1 MTNVKTSTIVG
12 TQLPD
17 FVRNDYPIFVTF
29 LEKYYEWLEVQGN
42 VSSGIKELQL
52 SKDIDEADEYYLDKL
67 KNDLLP
73 YFPQE
78 VVSDKR
84 LFLKLVTQ
92 FYKSSGTQ
100 DSIKFLFRA
109 LFNENIDIYYP
120 KDDILIAS
128 DGKWVLPLALR
139 VDTDDLNIFNIEN
152 TLIVGQTSKATAV
165 VEKVIQSVD
174 RQLGISYIELYVS
187 NVKRLFDTGETLVA
201 NYIDPI
207 TNLNV
212 TVNSRLIGSLSEI
225 KIDPRFRGAFYN
237 GGTFTSSG
245 YVEGDPVTIVGGLN
259 PLANNPIGAIAY
271 VGQTTSGGVESIFV
285 TSGGFGFR
293 NPSEDLYADTPTS
306 IVDFKGGFVDASALG
321 QEAKATVSLVDTA
334 NSRNVNVSTLS
345 VSLLDSST
353 INIAEIETETVRNV
367 STYSEFA
374 VHPISFILLDTGGG
388 GYRQKPSI
396 RTYSLYN
403 EDFSDSLIVPA
414 AIALKGSSTI
424 VDNTPGQDF
433 MADLERGD
441 YVRLFVQNRYEEVRE
456 LAGVTANTLFF
467 NETFP
472 VDIGFGGAQG
482 ILEIYKINRN
492 DLYKIGSLGRVNVI
506 NGGTGYQDGDSIIFT
521 GGSGYGANG
530 YVNVTGGIITSATIN
545 AHSDGAYV
553 IGGEGYTNE
562 SLPTLSVQ
570 STSGQGAVLVVSE
583 VTGSGDSY
591 QLSTSRIGA
600 ITTLKINSFG
610 YDYVSAPIISLRN
623 ADLLLSN
630 VTEGQLFIS
639 NTIIYQGTSNTNF
652 TFRAFVD
659 RYDSDAE
666 SLRIFNYIGTL
677 NRDLIIKYDSETT
690 VAAVTANVVTSVFY
704 GDGNARATAKFE
716 NGLIRYPGIYLN
728 TDGQPS
734 ADKRL
739 QDGYK
744 YHNFSYVVKS
754 STDYAKFKKPLND
767 IVHPLGTK
775 TFTYRI
781 DDNSEN
787 IAIANTLSYVTIDDL
802 PNTYNVVF
810 NTSKIIS
817 TNVSANLLSTVNVG
831 DVIILDSVRR
841 GIPNTVNVVSGS
853 NIMFGDANS
862 VNFINDLQDGDT
874 ILLSTGNTVIVQEV
888 VNVSHAILSTT
899 INVTST
905 TATINVIYP
914 EIVKVNTVNA
924 NTIFTT
930 TQIRGNGNNLLARI
944 EKVR

>member
-17 FVRNDYPIFVTF
+17 FVRNDYPVFVTF
-29 LEKYYEWLEVQGN
+29 LEKYYEWLETQQN

-67 KNDLLP
+67 KDDLLP

-78 VVSDKR
+78 IVSDKR

-139 VDTDDLNIFNIEN
+139 VDTDDLNIFNVEN
-152 TLIVGQTSKATAV
+152 TLIVGETSKATAI
-165 VEKVIQSVD
+165 VEKVLQSVD
-174 RQLGISYIELYVS
+174 RQLGITYIELYVS

-225 KIDPRFRGAFYN
+225 RINPRFRGAFYN
-237 GGTFTSSG
+237 
-245 YVEGDPVTIVGGLN
+245 VNDPVTIVGGLN
-259 PLANNPIGAIAY
+259 PLTIDPIGAIAD
-271 VGQTTSGGVESIFV
+271 VGQITSGGVENLFI
-285 TSGGFGFR
+285 TDGGFGFR
-293 NPSEDLYADTPTS
+293 NPVDDLYADNPTS
-306 IVDFKGGFVDASALG
+306 IVDFRGGFINAPSLG

-334 NSRNVNVSTLS
+334 NTRNVNVSTMT
-345 VSLLDSST
+345 VSLLSGST
-353 INIAEIETETVRNV
+353 INIAAIESSTVRNV
-367 STYSEFA
+367 STYSDFA
-374 VHPISFILLDTGGG
+374 VHPISFVLLDTGGG
-388 GYRQKPSI
+388 GYRQRPTIK
-396 RTYSLYN
+396 TYSLYN
-403 EDFSDSLIVPA
+403 EDFPDSLIISS
-414 AIALKGSSTI
+414 AIALKDARTI

-433 MADLERGD
+433 TVDVERGD
-441 YVRLFVQNRYEEVRE
+441 YVRLFVKDKFEEVLE
-456 LAGVTANTLFF
+456 LSDVTANTLFF

-472 VDIGFGGAQG
+472 VDIGFGGQQG
-482 ILEIYKINRN
+482 ILEVYKINRN
-492 DLYKIGSLGRVNVI
+492 DLYKIGSLGRIQVVD
-506 NGGTGYQDGDSIIFT
+506 GGTGYQDGDSIIFT

-530 YVNVTGGIITSATIN
+530 YVNVSGGIITSATIN

-562 SLPTLSVQ
+562 TLPTLSVQ

-583 VTGSGDSY
+583 VTGSGDKY

-600 ITTLKINSFG
+600 ITSLKISSFG

-630 VTEGQLFIS
+630 VTEGQLFVS
-639 NTIIYQGTSNTNF
+639 NTVVYQGTSNTNF

-659 RYDSDAE
+659 KYDDTTLT
-666 SLRIFNYIGTL
+666 LRVFNYIGTL
-677 NRDLIIKYDSETT
+677 NRDLIIKYDSES
-690 VAAVTANVVTSVFY
+690 VIEAVTANVVTSVFY

-728 TDGQPS
+728 TDGQAS

-739 QDGYK
+739 QDGIK
-744 YHNFSYVVKS
+744 YHNFSYVIKS
-754 STDYAKFKKPLND
+754 STDYVKFKKPLND

-775 TFTYRI
+775 TFTFRM
-781 DDNSEN
+781 DDNDEN
-787 IAIANTLSYVTIDDL
+787 IAIANTVIYTIIDDL
-802 PNTYNVVF
+802 PNTYNVIF
-810 NTSKIIS
+810 NTTEIVS
-817 TNVSANLLSTVNVG
+817 TSDTANLVSIVNVG
-831 DVIILDSVRR
+831 DVIIIDSVRR

-853 NIMFGDANS
+853 NVIFGDANS

-874 ILLSTGNTVIVQEV
+874 ILLSTGNTATVREI
-888 VNVSHAILSTT
+888 VNVSHVILSTT

-914 EIVKVNTVNA
+914 EVVRVNTVNA

>member
-1 MTNVKTSTIVG
+1 
-12 TQLPD
+12 
-17 FVRNDYPIFVTF
+17 
-29 LEKYYEWLEVQGN
+29 
-42 VSSGIKELQL
+42 
-52 SKDIDEADEYYLDKL
+52 
-67 KNDLLP
+67 
-73 YFPQE
+73 
-78 VVSDKR
+78 
-84 LFLKLVTQ
+84 
-92 FYKSSGTQ
+92 
-100 DSIKFLFRA
+100 
-109 LFNENIDIYYP
+109 
-120 KDDILIAS
+120 
-128 DGKWVLPLALR
+128 
-139 VDTDDLNIFNIEN
+139 
-152 TLIVGQTSKATAV
+152 
-165 VEKVIQSVD
+165 
-174 RQLGISYIELYVS
+174 
-187 NVKRLFDTGETLVA
+187 
-201 NYIDPI
+201 
-207 TNLNV
+207 
-212 TVNSRLIGSLSEI
+212 
-225 KIDPRFRGAFYN
+225 
-237 GGTFTSSG
+237 
-245 YVEGDPVTIVGGLN
+245 
-259 PLANNPIGAIAY
+259 
-271 VGQTTSGGVESIFV
+271 VESIFV
-285 TSGGFGFR
+285 TNGGFGFR
-293 NPSEDLYADTPTS
+293 NPSEDLYAGTPTS

-388 GYRQKPSI
+388 GYRQKPTI
-396 RTYSLYN
+396 KTYSFYN
-403 EDFSDSLIVPA
+403 DNFSDSLIVPA

-433 MADLERGD
+433 TVDLERGD
-441 YVRLFVQNRYEEVRE
+441 YVRLFVRDRFEDVRE

-467 NETFP
+467 GETFP

-492 DLYKIGSLGRVNVI
+492 DLYKIGSLGRIQVV
-506 NGGTGYQDGDSIIFT
+506 NGGTGYQDGDSIVFT

-545 AHSDGAYV
+545 THSTGDYV
-553 IGGEGYTNE
+553 IGGEGYTND

-583 VTGSGDSY
+583 VTGSGDNY

-600 ITTLKINSFG
+600 ITSLKINSFG

-659 RYDSDAE
+659 KYDVDTST
-666 SLRIFNYIGTL
+666 LRIFNYIGTL
-677 NRDLIIKYDSETT
+677 NRDLIIKYDSESEI
-690 VAAVTANVVTSVFY
+690 AAVTANVVTSVFY

-744 YHNFSYVVKS
+744 YHNFSYVIKS

-781 DDNSEN
+781 DDNAEN

-810 NTSKIIS
+810 NTSRIVS
-817 TNVSANLLSTVNVG
+817 TSATANLPAIVNIG
-831 DVIILDSVRR
+831 DVIIIDSVRR
-841 GIPNTVNVVSGS
+841 GISNTVNVVSGS

-874 ILLSTGNTVIVQEV
+874 ILLSTGNTVTVQEV

-905 TATINVIYP
+905 SVTINVIYP

-930 TQIRGNGNNLLARI
+930 AQIRGNGNNLLARI

>member
-17 FVRNDYPIFVTF
+17 FVRNDYPVFVTF
-29 LEKYYEWLEVQGN
+29 LEKYYEWLETQQN

-152 TLIVGQTSKATAV
+152 TLIVGQTSKATAI
-165 VEKVIQSVD
+165 VENVIQSVD
-174 RQLGISYIELYVS
+174 RQLGITYIELYVS

-237 GGTFTSSG
+237 
-245 YVEGDPVTIVGGLN
+245 VNDPVTIVGGLN
-259 PLANNPIGAIAY
+259 PLANNPIGAIAD
-271 VGQTTSGGVESIFV
+271 VGQITSGGVENIFI
-285 TSGGFGFR
+285 TDGGFGFR
-293 NPSEDLYADTPTS
+293 NPTDDLYADTPTS
-306 IVDFKGGFVDASALG
+306 IVDFKGGFIDAPSLG
-321 QEAKATVSLVDTA
+321 QEAKATVSLVDLA
-334 NSRNVNVSTLS
+334 NTRNVNVSTMT
-345 VSLLDSST
+345 VSLLSGST
-353 INIAEIETETVRNV
+353 INIAAIESSTVRNV
-367 STYSEFA
+367 STYSDFA
-374 VHPISFILLDTGGG
+374 VHPISFVLLDTGGG
-388 GYRQKPSI
+388 GYRQRPTIK
-396 RTYSLYN
+396 TYSLYN
-403 EDFSDSLIVPA
+403 EDFPDSLIIPS
-414 AIALKGSSTI
+414 AIALKGARTI

-433 MADLERGD
+433 TIDVERGD
-441 YVRLFVQNRYEEVRE
+441 YVRLFVKDKFEEVLE
-456 LAGVTANTLFF
+456 LFDVTANTLFF
-467 NETFP
+467 NETFS
-472 VDIGFGGAQG
+472 VDIGFGGQQG
-482 ILEIYKINRN
+482 ILEVYKINRN
-492 DLYKIGSLGRVNVI
+492 DLYKIGSLGRIQVVD
-506 NGGTGYQDGDSIIFT
+506 GGTGYQDGDSIIFT

-530 YVNVTGGIITSATIN
+530 YVNVSGGIITSATIN
-545 AHSDGAYV
+545 AHSEGAYV

-583 VTGSGDSY
+583 VTGSGDDY

-600 ITTLKINSFG
+600 ITSLKISSFG

-630 VTEGQLFIS
+630 VTEGQLFVS
-639 NTIIYQGTSNTNF
+639 NTVVYQGTSNTNF

-659 RYDSDAE
+659 KYDDATLT
-666 SLRIFNYIGTL
+666 LRIFNYIGTL
-677 NRDLIIKYDSETT
+677 NRDLIIKYDSDS
-690 VAAVTANVVTSVFY
+690 VIAAVTANVVTSVFY

-739 QDGYK
+739 QDGIK

-775 TFTYRI
+775 TFTYRM
-781 DDNSEN
+781 DDNDEN
-787 IAIANTLSYVTIDDL
+787 IAIANTVSYAIINDL
-802 PNTYNVVF
+802 PNTYNVLF
-810 NTSKIIS
+810 NTTEIVS
-817 TNVSANLLSTVNVG
+817 TSATANLISIVNVG
-831 DVIILDSVRR
+831 DVIIVDSVRR
-841 GIPNTVNVVSGS
+841 GISNTVNVVSGS
-853 NIMFGDANS
+853 NVMFGDANS

-874 ILLSTGNTVIVQEV
+874 ILLSTGNTATVREV

>member
-17 FVRNDYPIFVTF
+17 FVRNDYPVFVTF
-29 LEKYYEWLEVQGN
+29 LEKYYEWLETQQN

-67 KNDLLP
+67 KDDLLP

-78 VVSDKR
+78 IVSDKR

-100 DSIKFLFRA
+100 NSIKFLFRA

-139 VDTDDLNIFNIEN
+139 VDTNDLNIFNIEN
-152 TLIVGQTSKATAV
+152 TLIVGESSKATAI
-165 VEKVIQSVD
+165 VEKVLQSVD
-174 RQLGISYIELYVS
+174 RQLGITYIELYVS

-225 KIDPRFRGAFYN
+225 RINPRFRGSFYN
-237 GGTFTSSG
+237 
-245 YVEGDPVTIVGGLN
+245 VNDPVTIVGGLN
-259 PLANNPIGAIAY
+259 PLTIDPIGAIAD
-271 VGQTTSGGVESIFV
+271 VGQITSGGVENLFI
-285 TSGGFGFR
+285 TDGGFGFR
-293 NPSEDLYADTPTS
+293 NPVDDLYADNPTS
-306 IVDFKGGFVDASALG
+306 IVDFKGGFINAPSLG

-334 NSRNVNVSTLS
+334 NTRNVNVSTMT
-345 VSLLDSST
+345 VSLLSGST
-353 INIAEIETETVRNV
+353 INIAAIESSTVRNV
-367 STYSEFA
+367 STYSDFA
-374 VHPISFILLDTGGG
+374 VHPISFVLLDTGGG
-388 GYRQKPSI
+388 GYRQRPTIK
-396 RTYSLYN
+396 TYSLYN
-403 EDFSDSLIVPA
+403 EDFPDSLIISS
-414 AIALKGSSTI
+414 AIALKGARTI

-433 MADLERGD
+433 TVDVERGD
-441 YVRLFVQNRYEEVRE
+441 YVRLFVKDKFEEVLE
-456 LAGVTANTLFF
+456 LSDVTANTLFF

-472 VDIGFGGAQG
+472 VDIGFGGQQG
-482 ILEIYKINRN
+482 ILEVYKINRN
-492 DLYKIGSLGRVNVI
+492 DLYKIGSLGRIQVVD
-506 NGGTGYQDGDSIIFT
+506 GGSGYQDGDSIIFT

-530 YVNVTGGIITSATIN
+530 YVSVSGGIITSATIN

-562 SLPTLSVQ
+562 TLPTLSVQ

-583 VTGSGDSY
+583 VTGSGDKY

-600 ITTLKINSFG
+600 ITSLKISSFG

-630 VTEGQLFIS
+630 VTEGQLFVS
-639 NTIIYQGTSNTNF
+639 NTIVYQGTSNTNF

-659 RYDSDAE
+659 KYDDATLT
-666 SLRIFNYIGTL
+666 LRVFNYIGTL
-677 NRDLIIKYDSETT
+677 NRDLIIKYDSES
-690 VAAVTANVVTSVFY
+690 VIEAVTANVVTSVFY

-728 TDGQPS
+728 TDGQAS

-739 QDGYK
+739 QDGIK
-744 YHNFSYVVKS
+744 YHNFSYVIKS
-754 STDYAKFKKPLND
+754 STDYVKFKKPLND

-775 TFTYRI
+775 TFTFRM
-781 DDNSEN
+781 DDNDEN
-787 IAIANTLSYVTIDDL
+787 IAIANTVIYTIIDDL
-802 PNTYNVVF
+802 PNTYNVIF
-810 NTSKIIS
+810 NTTEIVS
-817 TNVSANLLSTVNVG
+817 TSVTANLVSIVNVG
-831 DVIILDSVRR
+831 DVIIIDSVRR

-853 NIMFGDANS
+853 NVMFGDANS

-874 ILLSTGNTVIVQEV
+874 ILLSTGNTATVREI

-914 EIVKVNTVNA
+914 EIVRVNTVNA

>member
-17 FVRNDYPIFVTF
+17 FVRNDYPVFVTF
-29 LEKYYEWLEVQGN
+29 LEKYYEWLETQQN

-67 KNDLLP
+67 KDDLLP

-78 VVSDKR
+78 IVSDKR

-100 DSIKFLFRA
+100 NSIKFLFRA

-139 VDTDDLNIFNIEN
+139 VDTNDLNIFNIEN
-152 TLIVGQTSKATAV
+152 TLIVGETSKATAI
-165 VEKVIQSVD
+165 VEKVLQSVD
-174 RQLGISYIELYVS
+174 RQLGITYIELYVS

-225 KIDPRFRGAFYN
+225 RINPRFRGAFYN
-237 GGTFTSSG
+237 
-245 YVEGDPVTIVGGLN
+245 VNDPVTIVGGLN
-259 PLANNPIGAIAY
+259 PLTIDPIGAIAD
-271 VGQTTSGGVESIFV
+271 VGQITSGGVENLFI
-285 TSGGFGFR
+285 TDGGFGFR
-293 NPSEDLYADTPTS
+293 NPVDDLYADNPTS
-306 IVDFKGGFVDASALG
+306 IVDFRGGFINAPSLG

-334 NSRNVNVSTLS
+334 NTRNVNVSTMT
-345 VSLLDSST
+345 VSLLSGST
-353 INIAEIETETVRNV
+353 INIAAIESSTVRNV
-367 STYSEFA
+367 STYSDFA
-374 VHPISFILLDTGGG
+374 VHPISFVLLDTGGG
-388 GYRQKPSI
+388 GYRQRPTIK
-396 RTYSLYN
+396 TYSLYN
-403 EDFSDSLIVPA
+403 EDFPDSLIISS
-414 AIALKGSSTI
+414 AIALKGARTI

-433 MADLERGD
+433 TVDVERGD
-441 YVRLFVQNRYEEVRE
+441 YVRLFVKDKFEEVLE
-456 LAGVTANTLFF
+456 LSDVTANTLFF

-472 VDIGFGGAQG
+472 VDIGFGGQQG
-482 ILEIYKINRN
+482 ILEVYKINRN
-492 DLYKIGSLGRVNVI
+492 DLYKIGSLGRIQVVD
-506 NGGTGYQDGDSIIFT
+506 GGIGYQDGDSIIFT

-530 YVNVTGGIITSATIN
+530 YVNVSGGIITSATIN

-562 SLPTLSVQ
+562 TLPTLSVQ

-583 VTGSGDSY
+583 VTGSGDKY

-600 ITTLKINSFG
+600 ITSLKISSFG

-630 VTEGQLFIS
+630 VTEGQLFVS
-639 NTIIYQGTSNTNF
+639 NTVVYQGTSNTNF

-659 RYDSDAE
+659 KYDDATLT
-666 SLRIFNYIGTL
+666 LRVFNYIGTL
-677 NRDLIIKYDSETT
+677 NRDLIIKYDSES
-690 VAAVTANVVTSVFY
+690 VIEAVTANVVTTVFY

-728 TDGQPS
+728 TDGQAS

-739 QDGYK
+739 QDGIK
-744 YHNFSYVVKS
+744 YHNFSYVIKS
-754 STDYAKFKKPLND
+754 STDYVKFKKPLND

-775 TFTYRI
+775 TFTFRM
-781 DDNSEN
+781 DDNDEN
-787 IAIANTLSYVTIDDL
+787 IAIANTVIYTIIDDL
-802 PNTYNVVF
+802 PNTYNVIF
-810 NTSKIIS
+810 NTTEIVS
-817 TNVSANLLSTVNVG
+817 TSDTANLVSIVNVG
-831 DVIILDSVRR
+831 DVIIIDSVRR

-853 NIMFGDANS
+853 NVIFGDANS
-862 VNFINDLQDGDT
+862 VNFINDLRDGDT
-874 ILLSTGNTVIVQEV
+874 ILLSTGNTATVREV

-914 EIVKVNTVNA
+914 EIVRVNTVNA

>member
-17 FVRNDYPIFVTF
+17 FVRNDYPVFVTF
-29 LEKYYEWLEVQGN
+29 LEKYYEWLETQQN
-42 VSSGIKELQL
+42 VSSGINQLQL

-139 VDTDDLNIFNIEN
+139 IDTNDLNIFNIEN
-152 TLIVGQTSKATAV
+152 TLIVGQTSKATAI

-174 RQLGISYIELYVS
+174 RQLGITYIELYVS
-187 NVKRLFDTGETLVA
+187 NVKRLFDTGETIVA

-237 GGTFTSSG
+237 GGTFTPAG
-245 YVEGDPVTIVGGLN
+245 FVEGDPVTIVGGLN
-259 PLANNPIGAIAY
+259 PTANNPIGAIAY
-271 VGQTTSGGVESIFV
+271 VGETTSGGVENLFI
-285 TSGGFGFR
+285 TEGGFGFR
-293 NPSEDLYADTPTS
+293 NPVDDLYADNPTS
-306 IVDFKGGFVDASALG
+306 IVDFKGGFTDALALG

-334 NSRNVNVSTLS
+334 NTRNVNVSTMT
-345 VSLLDSST
+345 VSLLSGST
-353 INIAEIETETVRNV
+353 INIAAIESSTVRNV
-367 STYSEFA
+367 STYSDFA
-374 VHPISFILLDTGGG
+374 VHPISFVLLDTGGG
-388 GYRQKPSI
+388 GYRQRPTIK
-396 RTYSLYN
+396 TYSLYN
-403 EDFSDSLIVPA
+403 EDYPDSLIISS
-414 AIALKGSSTI
+414 AIALKGAKTI

-433 MADLERGD
+433 TADVERGD
-441 YVRLFVQNRYEEVRE
+441 YVRLLVENKFEEVRE
-456 LAGVTANTLFF
+456 LSDVTANTLFF

-482 ILEIYKINRN
+482 ILQVYKINRN
-492 DLYKIGSLGRVNVI
+492 DLYKIGSLGRIQVV
-506 NGGTGYQDGDSIIFT
+506 NGGTGYLDGDSIIFT

-530 YVNVTGGIITSATIN
+530 YVNVSAGVITSATIN
-545 AHSDGAYV
+545 AHSTGAYV

-583 VTGSGDSY
+583 VTGSGDEY

-600 ITTLKINSFG
+600 ITTLKITSFG
-610 YDYVSAPIISLRN
+610 YDYVSAPTISLRN

-630 VTEGQLFIS
+630 VTEGQLFVS
-639 NTIIYQGTSNTNF
+639 NTVVYQGTSNTNF

-659 RYDSDAE
+659 KYDDDALT
-666 SLRIFNYIGTL
+666 LRIFNYIGTL
-677 NRDLIIKYDSETT
+677 NRDLIIKYDSESTI
-690 VAAVTANVVTSVFY
+690 AAVTANVVTSVFY

-739 QDGYK
+739 QDGIK
-744 YHNFSYVVKS
+744 YHNFSYVIKS

-775 TFTYRI
+775 TFAYRM
-781 DDNSEN
+781 DDNAEN

-810 NTSKIIS
+810 NTTRIIS
-817 TNVSANLLSTVNVG
+817 TSATANLVSIINVG
-831 DVIILDSVRR
+831 DVIIVDSVRR
-841 GIPNTVNVVSGS
+841 GISNTVNVVSGS
-853 NIMFGDANS
+853 NVMFGDANS

-874 ILLSTGNTVIVQEV
+874 ILLSTGNTATVREV

-914 EIVKVNTVNA
+914 EVVRVNTVNA

>member
-1 MTNVKTSTIVG
+1 MTNVKTSTVVG

-17 FVRNDYPIFVTF
+17 FVRNDYPVFVTF
-29 LEKYYEWLEVQGN
+29 LEKYYEWLETQQN
-42 VSSGIKELQL
+42 VSSGIKQLQL
-52 SKDIDEADEYYLDKL
+52 SKDIDDADEYYLDKL
-67 KNDLLP
+67 KDDLLP

-92 FYKSSGTQ
+92 FYKSNGTQ

-152 TLIVGQTSKATAV
+152 TLIVGETSKATAI

-174 RQLGISYIELYVS
+174 RQLGITYIELYVS
-187 NVKRLFDTGETLVA
+187 NVKRLFDTGENIVA

-237 GGTFTSSG
+237 GGTFTSGG
-245 YVEGDPVTIVGGLN
+245 YIEGDPVTIVGGLN

-271 VGQTTSGGVESIFV
+271 VGQTTSGGVESIFI
-285 TSGGFGFR
+285 TNGGFGFR
-293 NPSEDLYADTPTS
+293 NPSDDLYAATPTS

-353 INIAEIETETVRNV
+353 INIAAIEARTVRNV

-374 VHPISFILLDTGGG
+374 VHPISFLLLDTGGG
-388 GYRQKPSI
+388 GYRQKPTI
-396 RTYSLYN
+396 KTYSFYN
-403 EDFSDSLIVPA
+403 DDFSDSLIVPA

-433 MADLERGD
+433 TVDLERGD
-441 YVRLFVQNRYEEVRE
+441 YVRLFVQNRFEEVRE
-456 LAGVTANTLFF
+456 LAGVTANTLSF

-492 DLYKIGSLGRVNVI
+492 DLYKIGSLGRIQVV
-506 NGGTGYQDGDSIIFT
+506 NGGTGYQNGDRIIFT

-545 AHSDGAYV
+545 AHSTGAYV

-630 VTEGQLFIS
+630 VTEGQLFVS

-659 RYDSDAE
+659 SYNADAR

-677 NRDLIIKYDSETT
+677 NRDLIIKYDSES
-690 VAAVTANVVTSVFY
+690 VIEAVTANVVTSVFY

-744 YHNFSYVVKS
+744 YHNFSYVIKS

-810 NTSKIIS
+810 NTSRIVS
-817 TNVSANLLSTVNVG
+817 TSASANLLSIVNVG

-841 GIPNTVNVVSGS
+841 GISNTVNVVSGS
-853 NIMFGDANS
+853 NIMFGNANS

-874 ILLSTGNTVIVQEV
+874 ILLSTGNTVTIQEV
-888 VNVSHAILSTT
+888 VNVSHAILTTT

-914 EIVKVNTVNA
+914 EIVRVNTVNA

>member
-17 FVRNDYPIFVTF
+17 FVRNDYPVFVTF
-29 LEKYYEWLEVQGN
+29 LEKYYEWLETQQN
-42 VSSGIKELQL
+42 VSSGINQLQL
-52 SKDIDEADEYYLDKL
+52 SKDIDEANEYYLDKL

-120 KDDILIAS
+120 KDEILIAS

-139 VDTDDLNIFNIEN
+139 VDTNDLNIFNIEN
-152 TLIVGQTSKATAV
+152 TLIVGQTSKATAI
-165 VEKVIQSVD
+165 VEKVTQSVD
-174 RQLGISYIELYVS
+174 RQLGITYIELYVS
-187 NVKRLFDTGETLVA
+187 NVKRLFDTGETIVA

-225 KIDPRFRGAFYN
+225 KIDPRFRGAFYT
-237 GGTFTSSG
+237 GGTFTSAG
-245 YVEGDPVTIVGGLN
+245 FVEGDPVTIVGGLN
-259 PLANNPIGAIAY
+259 PLANNPIGAIAF
-271 VGQTTSGGVESIFV
+271 VGETTSGGVENLFI
-285 TSGGFGFR
+285 TDGGFGFR
-293 NPSEDLYADTPTS
+293 NPLDDLYADTPTS
-306 IVDFKGGFVDASALG
+306 IVDFKGGFIDASSLG
-321 QEAKATVSLVDTA
+321 QEAKATVSLVDTS
-334 NSRNVNVSTLS
+334 NTRNVNVSTMT
-345 VSLLDSST
+345 VSLLDGAT
-353 INIAEIETETVRNV
+353 ITIAAIETSTVQNV
-367 STYSEFA
+367 STYSEFS
-374 VHPISFILLDTGGG
+374 VHPISFVLLDTGGG
-388 GYRQKPSI
+388 GYRQKPTI
-396 RTYSLYN
+396 KTYSLYN
-403 EDFSDSLIVPA
+403 EDFSDSLIISS
-414 AIALKGSSTI
+414 AIALKGSRII

-433 MADLERGD
+433 TVDVERGD
-441 YVRLFVQNRYEEVRE
+441 YVRLFVQNKFEEVRE
-456 LAGVTANTLFF
+456 VSDVTANTLFF

-482 ILEIYKINRN
+482 ILEVYKINRN
-492 DLYKIGSLGRVNVI
+492 DLYKIGSLGRIRVV
-506 NGGTGYQDGDSIIFT
+506 NGGTGYQNGDSIIFT

-530 YVNVTGGIITSATIN
+530 YVNVSAGIITSATIN
-545 AHSDGAYV
+545 VHSTGAYV

-583 VTGSGDSY
+583 VTGSGDEY

-600 ITTLKINSFG
+600 ITTLKITSFG

-630 VTEGQLFIS
+630 VTEGQLFVS
-639 NTIIYQGTSNTNF
+639 NTVVYQGTSNTNF

-659 RYDSDAE
+659 NYDDATLT
-666 SLRIFNYIGTL
+666 LRIFNYIGTL
-677 NRDLIIKYDSETT
+677 NRDIIIKYDSESAI
-690 VAAVTANVVTSVFY
+690 AAVTANVVTSVFY

-734 ADKRL
+734 SDKRL
-739 QDGYK
+739 QDGIK
-744 YHNFSYVVKS
+744 YHNFSYVIKS

-775 TFTYRI
+775 TFTYRM
-781 DDNSEN
+781 DDNNEN
-787 IAIANTLSYVTIDDL
+787 ITIANTLSYVTIDDL
-802 PNTYNVVF
+802 PNTYNVMF
-810 NTSKIIS
+810 NTTKIIS
-817 TNVSANLLSTVNVG
+817 TSATANLVSIVNVG
-831 DVIILDSVRR
+831 DVIIVDSVRR
-841 GIPNTVNVVSGS
+841 GISNTVNVVSGS
-853 NIMFGDANS
+853 NVMFGNANS

-874 ILLSTGNTVIVQEV
+874 ILLSTGNTATVREV

-905 TATINVIYP
+905 SATINVIYP
-914 EIVKVNTVNA
+914 EVVRVNTVNA

>member
-17 FVRNDYPIFVTF
+17 FVRNDYPVFVTF
-29 LEKYYEWLEVQGN
+29 LEKYYEWLETQQN

-67 KNDLLP
+67 KDDLLP

-78 VVSDKR
+78 IVSDKR

-100 DSIKFLFRA
+100 NSIKFLFRA

-139 VDTDDLNIFNIEN
+139 VDTNDLNIFNIEN
-152 TLIVGQTSKATAV
+152 TLIVGETSKATAI
-165 VEKVIQSVD
+165 VEKVLQSVD
-174 RQLGISYIELYVS
+174 RQLGITYIELYVS
-187 NVKRLFDTGETLVA
+187 NVKRLFDTGETIVA
-201 NYIDPI
+201 NYVDAI

-212 TVNSRLIGSLSEI
+212 TVSAKLIGSLSEI
-225 KIDPRFRGAFYN
+225 RINPRFRGAFYN
-237 GGTFTSSG
+237 
-245 YVEGDPVTIVGGLN
+245 VNDPVTIVGGLN
-259 PLANNPIGAIAY
+259 PLANSPIGAIAD
-271 VGQTTSGGVESIFV
+271 VGQITSGGVENLFI
-285 TSGGFGFR
+285 TDGGFGFR
-293 NPSEDLYADTPTS
+293 NPVDDLYADNPTS
-306 IVDFKGGFVDASALG
+306 IVDFKGGFINAPSLG

-334 NSRNVNVSTLS
+334 NTRNVNVSTMT
-345 VSLLDSST
+345 VSLLSGST
-353 INIAEIETETVRNV
+353 INIAAIESSTVRNV
-367 STYSEFA
+367 STYSDFA
-374 VHPISFILLDTGGG
+374 VHPISFVLLDTGGG
-388 GYRQKPSI
+388 GYRQRPTIK
-396 RTYSLYN
+396 TYSLYN
-403 EDFSDSLIVPA
+403 EDFPDSLIIPS
-414 AIALKGSSTI
+414 AIALKGARTI

-433 MADLERGD
+433 TVDVERGD
-441 YVRLFVQNRYEEVRE
+441 YVRLFIQNKFEEVLE
-456 LAGVTANTLFF
+456 LSDVTANTLFF

-472 VDIGFGGAQG
+472 VDIGFGGQQG
-482 ILEIYKINRN
+482 ILEVYKINRN
-492 DLYKIGSLGRVNVI
+492 DLYKIGSLGRIQVVD
-506 NGGTGYQDGDSIIFT
+506 GGTGYQDGDSIIFT

-530 YVNVTGGIITSATIN
+530 YVNVSGGIITSATIN

-562 SLPTLSVQ
+562 TLPTLSVQ

-583 VTGSGDSY
+583 VTGSGDEY

-600 ITTLKINSFG
+600 ITSLKISSFG

-630 VTEGQLFIS
+630 VTEGQLFVS
-639 NTIIYQGTSNTNF
+639 NTIVYQGTSNTNF

-659 RYDSDAE
+659 KYDDATLT
-666 SLRIFNYIGTL
+666 LRIFNYIGTL
-677 NRDLIIKYDSETT
+677 NRDLMIKYDSES
-690 VAAVTANVVTSVFY
+690 VIEAVTANVVTSVFY

-728 TDGQPS
+728 TDGQAS

-739 QDGYK
+739 QDGIK
-744 YHNFSYVVKS
+744 YHNFSYVIKS

-775 TFTYRI
+775 TFTYRM
-781 DDNSEN
+781 DDNGEN
-787 IAIANTLSYVTIDDL
+787 IAIANTLSYVTINDL
-802 PNTYNVVF
+802 PNTYNVIF
-810 NTSKIIS
+810 NTTKIIS
-817 TNVSANLLSTVNVG
+817 ASETDNLVSIVNIG
-831 DVIILDSVRR
+831 DVIIIDSVRR

-853 NIMFGDANS
+853 NVIFGDANS

-874 ILLSTGNTVIVQEV
+874 ILLSTGNTVTVREV

-914 EIVKVNTVNA
+914 EVVRVNTVNA

>member
-29 LEKYYEWLEVQGN
+29 LEKYYEWLETQGN

-152 TLIVGQTSKATAV
+152 TLIVGQTSKATAI

-174 RQLGISYIELYVS
+174 RQLGITYIELYVS
-187 NVKRLFDTGETLVA
+187 NVKRLFDTGENIVA

-237 GGTFTSSG
+237 GGTFTSGG
-245 YVEGDPVTIVGGLN
+245 YIEGDPVTIVGGLN

-285 TSGGFGFR
+285 TNGGFGFR
-293 NPSEDLYADTPTS
+293 NPSEDLYAGTPTS

-388 GYRQKPSI
+388 GYRQKPTI
-396 RTYSLYN
+396 KTYSFYN
-403 EDFSDSLIVPA
+403 DNFSDSLIVPA

-433 MADLERGD
+433 TVDLERGD
-441 YVRLFVQNRYEEVRE
+441 YVRLFVRDRFEDVRE

-467 NETFP
+467 GETFP

-492 DLYKIGSLGRVNVI
+492 DLYKIGSLGRIQVV
-506 NGGTGYQDGDSIIFT
+506 NGGTGYQDGDSIVFT

-545 AHSDGAYV
+545 THSTGDYV
-553 IGGEGYTNE
+553 IGGEGYTND

-583 VTGSGDSY
+583 VTGSGDNY

-600 ITTLKINSFG
+600 ITSLKINSFG

-659 RYDSDAE
+659 KYDVDTST
-666 SLRIFNYIGTL
+666 LRIFNYIGTL
-677 NRDLIIKYDSETT
+677 NRDLIIKYDSESEI
-690 VAAVTANVVTSVFY
+690 AAVTANVVTSVFY

-744 YHNFSYVVKS
+744 YHNFSYVIKS

-781 DDNSEN
+781 DDNAEN

-810 NTSKIIS
+810 NTSRIVS
-817 TNVSANLLSTVNVG
+817 TSATANLPAIVNIG
-831 DVIILDSVRR
+831 DVIIIDSVRR
-841 GIPNTVNVVSGS
+841 GISNTVNVVSGS

-874 ILLSTGNTVIVQEV
+874 ILLSTGNTVTVQEV

-905 TATINVIYP
+905 SVTINVIYP

-930 TQIRGNGNNLLARI
+930 AQIRGNGNNLLARI

>member
-17 FVRNDYPIFVTF
+17 FVRNDYPVFVTF
-29 LEKYYEWLEVQGN
+29 LEKYYEWLETQQN
-42 VSSGIKELQL
+42 VSSGIKQLQL

-139 VDTDDLNIFNIEN
+139 IDTNDLNIFNIEN
-152 TLIVGQTSKATAV
+152 TLIVGQTSKATAI

-174 RQLGISYIELYVS
+174 RQLGITYIELYVS
-187 NVKRLFDTGETLVA
+187 NVKRLFDTGETIVA

-225 KIDPRFRGAFYN
+225 RIDPRFRGAFYN
-237 GGTFTSSG
+237 
-245 YVEGDPVTIVGGLN
+245 VDDPVTIVGGLN
-259 PLANNPIGAIAY
+259 PLANSPIGAIAS
-271 VGQTTSGGVESIFV
+271 VGQTTSGGVETVFI
-285 TSGGFGFR
+285 TDGGFGFR
-293 NPSEDLYADTPTS
+293 DPVDDLYADNPTS
-306 IVDFKGGFVDASALG
+306 IVDFKGGFVDALSLG

-334 NSRNVNVSTLS
+334 NTRNVNVSTMT
-345 VSLLDSST
+345 VSLLSGST
-353 INIAEIETETVRNV
+353 INIAAIESSTVRNV
-367 STYSEFA
+367 STYSDFA
-374 VHPISFILLDTGGG
+374 VHPISFVLLDTSGG
-388 GYRQKPSI
+388 GYRQRPTIK
-396 RTYSLYN
+396 TYSLYN
-403 EDFSDSLIVPA
+403 EDFPDLLIISS
-414 AIALKGSSTI
+414 AIALKGARTI

-433 MADLERGD
+433 TVDLERGD
-441 YVRLFVQNRYEEVRE
+441 YVRLFVENKFEEVRE
-456 LAGVTANTLFF
+456 LSDVTANTLFF

-472 VDIGFGGAQG
+472 VDIGFGGQQG
-482 ILEIYKINRN
+482 ILEVYKINRN
-492 DLYKIGSLGRVNVI
+492 DLYKIGSLGRIQVV
-506 NGGTGYQDGDSIIFT
+506 NGGSGYQDGDSIIFT

-530 YVNVTGGIITSATIN
+530 YVNVSGGVIISATIN

-583 VTGSGDSY
+583 VTGSGDEY

-600 ITTLKINSFG
+600 ITSLKISSFG

-630 VTEGQLFIS
+630 VTEGQLFVS
-639 NTIIYQGTSNTNF
+639 NTVVYQGTSNTNF
-652 TFRAFVD
+652 TFRALVD
-659 RYDSDAE
+659 KYDGDA
-666 SLRIFNYIGTL
+666 STLRIFNYIGTL
-677 NRDLIIKYDSETT
+677 DRNLIIKYDSESTI
-690 VAAVTANVVTSVFY
+690 AAVTANVVTSVFY

-739 QDGYK
+739 QDGIK
-744 YHNFSYVVKS
+744 YHNFSYVIKS

-775 TFTYRI
+775 TFTYRM
-781 DDNSEN
+781 DDNGEN
-787 IAIANTLSYVTIDDL
+787 IAMANTLSYVTIDDL

-810 NTSKIIS
+810 NTTKIIS
-817 TNVSANLLSTVNVG
+817 TSATANLVSIVNVG
-831 DVIILDSVRR
+831 DVIIVDSVRR
-841 GIPNTVNVVSGS
+841 GISNTVNVVSGS
-853 NIMFGDANS
+853 NVMFGDANS

-874 ILLSTGNTVIVQEV
+874 ILLSTGNTATVREV

-914 EIVKVNTVNA
+914 EVVRVNTVNA

>member
-17 FVRNDYPIFVTF
+17 FVRNDYPVFVTF
-29 LEKYYEWLEVQGN
+29 LEKYYEWLETQQN

-67 KNDLLP
+67 KDDLLP

-78 VVSDKR
+78 IVSDKR

-139 VDTDDLNIFNIEN
+139 VDTNDLNIFNIEN
-152 TLIVGQTSKATAV
+152 TLIVGETSKATAI
-165 VEKVIQSVD
+165 VENVIQSVD
-174 RQLGISYIELYVS
+174 RQLGITYIELYVS

-237 GGTFTSSG
+237 
-245 YVEGDPVTIVGGLN
+245 VNDPVTIVGGLN
-259 PLANNPIGAIAY
+259 PLANSPIGAIAD
-271 VGQTTSGGVESIFV
+271 VGQITSGGVENIFI
-285 TSGGFGFR
+285 TDGGFGFR
-293 NPSEDLYADTPTS
+293 NPVDDLYADNPTS
-306 IVDFKGGFVDASALG
+306 IVDFKGGFIGAPSLG
-321 QEAKATVSLVDTA
+321 QEAKATVSLIDTA
-334 NSRNVNVSTLS
+334 NTRNVNVSTMT
-345 VSLLDSST
+345 VSLLSGST
-353 INIAEIETETVRNV
+353 INIAAIESSTVRNV
-367 STYSEFA
+367 STYSDFA
-374 VHPISFILLDTGGG
+374 VHPISFVLLDTGGG
-388 GYRQKPSI
+388 GYRQKPTI
-396 RTYSLYN
+396 KTYSLYN
-403 EDFSDSLIVPA
+403 EDFPDSLIIPS
-414 AIALKGSSTI
+414 AIALKGARTI

-433 MADLERGD
+433 TVDVERGD
-441 YVRLFVQNRYEEVRE
+441 YVRLFVKDKFEEVLE
-456 LAGVTANTLFF
+456 LSDVTANTLFF

-472 VDIGFGGAQG
+472 VDIGFGGQQG
-482 ILEIYKINRN
+482 ILEVYKINRN
-492 DLYKIGSLGRVNVI
+492 DLYKIGSLGRIQVVD
-506 NGGTGYQDGDSIIFT
+506 GGSGYQDGDSIIFT

-530 YVNVTGGIITSATIN
+530 YVNVSGGIITSATIN

-562 SLPTLSVQ
+562 TLPTLSVQ

-583 VTGSGDSY
+583 VTGSGDEY

-600 ITTLKINSFG
+600 ITSLKISSFG

-630 VTEGQLFIS
+630 VTEGQLFVS
-639 NTIIYQGTSNTNF
+639 NTIVYQGTSNTNF

-659 RYDSDAE
+659 KYDDATLT
-666 SLRIFNYIGTL
+666 LRIFNYIGTL
-677 NRDLIIKYDSETT
+677 NRDLMIKYDSES
-690 VAAVTANVVTSVFY
+690 VIEAVTANVVTSVFY

-728 TDGQPS
+728 TDGQAS

-739 QDGYK
+739 QDGIK
-744 YHNFSYVVKS
+744 YHNFSYVIKS

-775 TFTYRI
+775 TFTYRM
-781 DDNSEN
+781 DDNGEN

-802 PNTYNVVF
+802 PNTYNVIF
-810 NTSKIIS
+810 NTTKIIS
-817 TNVSANLLSTVNVG
+817 ASETDNLVSIVNIG
-831 DVIILDSVRR
+831 DVIIIDSVRR

-853 NIMFGDANS
+853 NVIFGDANS

-874 ILLSTGNTVIVQEV
+874 ILLSTGNTVTVREV

-914 EIVKVNTVNA
+914 EVVRVNTVNA

>member
-17 FVRNDYPIFVTF
+17 FVRNDYPVFVTF
-29 LEKYYEWLEVQGN
+29 LEKYYEWLETQQN

-67 KNDLLP
+67 KDDLLP

-139 VDTDDLNIFNIEN
+139 VDTNDLNIFNIKN
-152 TLIVGQTSKATAV
+152 TLIVGQTSKATAI
-165 VEKVIQSVD
+165 VENVIQSVD
-174 RQLGISYIELYVS
+174 RQLGITYIELYVS

-237 GGTFTSSG
+237 
-245 YVEGDPVTIVGGLN
+245 VNDPVTIVGGLN
-259 PLANNPIGAIAY
+259 PLANSPIGAIAD
-271 VGQTTSGGVESIFV
+271 VGQITSGGVENVFN
-285 TSGGFGFR
+285 TNGGFGFR
-293 NPSEDLYADTPTS
+293 DPVDDLYANNPTS
-306 IVDFKGGFVDASALG
+306 IVDFKGGFVGAPSLG
-321 QEAKATVSLVDTA
+321 QEAKATVSLIDTA
-334 NSRNVNVSTLS
+334 NTRNVNVSTMT
-345 VSLLDSST
+345 VSLLSGST
-353 INIAEIETETVRNV
+353 INIAAIESSTVRNV
-367 STYSEFA
+367 STYSDFA
-374 VHPISFILLDTGGG
+374 VHPISFVLLDTGGG
-388 GYRQKPSI
+388 GYRQRPTIK
-396 RTYSLYN
+396 TYSLYN
-403 EDFSDSLIVPA
+403 EDFPDSLIIPS
-414 AIALKGSSTI
+414 AIALKGARTI

-433 MADLERGD
+433 TVDLERGD
-441 YVRLFVQNRYEEVRE
+441 YVRLFVQNKFEEVLE
-456 LAGVTANTLFF
+456 LSDVTANTLFF

-472 VDIGFGGAQG
+472 VDIGFGGQQG
-482 ILEIYKINRN
+482 ILEVYKINRN
-492 DLYKIGSLGRVNVI
+492 DLYKIGSLGRIQVVD
-506 NGGTGYQDGDSIIFT
+506 GGTGYQDGDSIIFT

-530 YVNVTGGIITSATIN
+530 YVNVSGGIITSATIN
-545 AHSDGAYV
+545 AHSDEAYV

-562 SLPTLSVQ
+562 TLPTLSVQ

-583 VTGSGDSY
+583 VTGSGDEY

-600 ITTLKINSFG
+600 ITSLKISSFG

-630 VTEGQLFIS
+630 VTEGQLFVS
-639 NTIIYQGTSNTNF
+639 NTIVYQGTSNTNF

-659 RYDSDAE
+659 KYDDATLT
-666 SLRIFNYIGTL
+666 LRIFNYIGTL
-677 NRDLIIKYDSETT
+677 NRDLMIKYDSES
-690 VAAVTANVVTSVFY
+690 VIGAVTANVVTSVFY

-728 TDGQPS
+728 TDGQAS

-739 QDGYK
+739 QDGIK
-744 YHNFSYVVKS
+744 YHNFSYVIKS

-775 TFTYRI
+775 TFTYRM
-781 DDNSEN
+781 DDNGEN

-802 PNTYNVVF
+802 PNTYNVIF
-810 NTSKIIS
+810 NTTKIIS
-817 TNVSANLLSTVNVG
+817 ASETDNLVSIVNIG
-831 DVIILDSVRR
+831 DVIIIDSVRR

-853 NIMFGDANS
+853 NVIFGDANS

-874 ILLSTGNTVIVQEV
+874 ILLSTGNTVTVREV

-914 EIVKVNTVNA
+914 EVVRVNTVNA

>member
-237 GGTFTSSG
+237 GGTFTTSG

-271 VGQTTSGGVESIFV
+271 VGQTTSGGVENIFV
-285 TSGGFGFR
+285 TNGGFGFR

-334 NSRNVNVSTLS
+334 NSRNVNVSTMS

-353 INIAEIETETVRNV
+353 LNIAAIEARTVRNV

-433 MADLERGD
+433 TADLERGD

-659 RYDSDAE
+659 RYDADTE

-754 STDYAKFKKPLND
+754 STDYVKFKKPLND

-874 ILLSTGNTVIVQEV
+874 ILLSTGNTVTIQEV

>member
-1 MTNVKTSTIVG
+1 MTNVKTSTVVG

-29 LEKYYEWLEVQGN
+29 LEKYYEWLEAQGN

-100 DSIKFLFRA
+100 NSIKFLFRA

-152 TLIVGQTSKATAV
+152 TLIVGETSKATAV

-174 RQLGISYIELYVS
+174 RQLGITYIELYVS

-212 TVNSRLIGSLSEI
+212 IVNSRLIGSLSEI

-237 GGTFTSSG
+237 GGTFTSGG

-259 PLANNPIGAIAY
+259 PLANTPIGAIAY

-285 TSGGFGFR
+285 VNGGFGFR
-293 NPSEDLYADTPTS
+293 NPSNDLYADTPTS
-306 IVDFKGGFVDASALG
+306 IVDFKGGFVDASAIG

-334 NSRNVNVSTLS
+334 NSRSVNVSTMS

-353 INIAEIETETVRNV
+353 LNIAAIEARTVRNV

-374 VHPISFILLDTGGG
+374 VHPISFVLLDTGGG
-388 GYRQKPSI
+388 GYRQRPTIK
-396 RTYSLYN
+396 TYSMYN
-403 EDFSDSLIVPA
+403 EDFPDSLIISS
-414 AIALKGSSTI
+414 AIALKGASTI
-424 VDNTPGQDF
+424 IDNTPGQDF
-433 MADLERGD
+433 TVDVERGD
-441 YVRLFVQNRYEEVRE
+441 YVRLFVEDKFEEVLE
-456 LAGVTANTLFF
+456 LADVTANTLFF
-467 NETFP
+467 YQTFP
-472 VDIGFGGAQG
+472 VDIGFGGQQG
-482 ILEIYKINRN
+482 ILEVYKINRN
-492 DLYKIGSLGRVNVI
+492 DLYKIGSLGRIQVV
-506 NGGTGYQDGDSIIFT
+506 NGGTGYQNGDRIIFT

-545 AHSDGAYV
+545 AHSAGAYV

-600 ITTLKINSFG
+600 ITSLKINSFG

-630 VTEGQLFIS
+630 VTEGQLFVS

-652 TFRAFVD
+652 TFRAYVD
-659 RYDSDAE
+659 KYDVDA
-666 SLRIFNYIGTL
+666 STLRIFNYIGTL
-677 NRDLIIKYDSETT
+677 NRDIIIKYDSES
-690 VAAVTANVVTSVFY
+690 VIEAVTANVVTSVFY

-734 ADKRL
+734 ADKRI

-744 YHNFSYVVKS
+744 YHNFSYVIKS

-781 DDNSEN
+781 DDNNEN
-787 IAIANTLSYVTIDDL
+787 IVIANTLSYVTIDDL

-810 NTSKIIS
+810 NTSKIVS
-817 TNVSANLLSTVNVG
+817 TNVSANLVSVVNVG

-841 GIPNTVNVVSGS
+841 RISNTVNVVSGS
-853 NIMFGDANS
+853 NIMFGNANS

-874 ILLSTGNTVIVQEV
+874 ILLSTGNTVTIQEV

-905 TATINVIYP
+905 SATINVIYP
-914 EIVKVNTVNA
+914 EIVRVNTVNA

>member
-1 MTNVKTSTIVG
+1 MTNVKTSTVVG

-29 LEKYYEWLEVQGN
+29 LEKYYEWLEAQGN

-152 TLIVGQTSKATAV
+152 TLIVGETSKATAI
-165 VEKVIQSVD
+165 VEKVVRSVD
-174 RQLGISYIELYVS
+174 RQLGITYTELYVS

-237 GGTFTSSG
+237 
-245 YVEGDPVTIVGGLN
+245 VNDPVTIVGGLN
-259 PLANNPIGAIAY
+259 PLANNPLGAIAS
-271 VGQTTSGGVESIFV
+271 VGVVTSGGVDAVFN
-285 TSGGFGFR
+285 TNGGFGFR
-293 NPSEDLYADTPTS
+293 NPADDLYADTPTS
-306 IVDFKGGFVDASALG
+306 IVDFKGGFIDAPSLG
-321 QEAKATVSLVDTA
+321 QEAVATVSLVDTA
-334 NSRNVNVSTLS
+334 NSRNVNVSTMS

-353 INIAEIETETVRNV
+353 LNIAAIEARTVRNV

-374 VHPISFILLDTGGG
+374 VHPISFISLDTGGG
-388 GYRQKPSI
+388 GYRQRPTIK
-396 RTYSLYN
+396 TYSLYK
-403 EDFSDSLIVPA
+403 EDFSDSLIISS
-414 AIALKGSSTI
+414 AIALEGASTI
-424 VDNTPGQDF
+424 IDNTPGQDF
-433 MADLERGD
+433 TVDVERGD
-441 YVRLFVQNRYEEVRE
+441 YVRLYVNNKFEEVLE
-456 LAGVTANTLFF
+456 LADVTANTLFF
-467 NETFP
+467 YQTFP
-472 VDIGFGGAQG
+472 VDIGFGGQQG
-482 ILEIYKINRN
+482 ILEVYKINRN
-492 DLYKIGSLGRVNVI
+492 DLYKIGSLGRIQVV

-545 AHSDGAYV
+545 AHSAGAYV

-562 SLPTLSVQ
+562 GLPTLSVQ

-600 ITTLKINSFG
+600 ITSLKINSFG

-630 VTEGQLFIS
+630 VTQGQLFVS
-639 NTIIYQGTSNTNF
+639 NTTIYQGTSNTNF

-659 RYDSDAE
+659 NYDVDTST
-666 SLRIFNYIGTL
+666 LRIFNYIGTL
-677 NRDLIIKYDSETT
+677 NRDLIIKYDSESAI
-690 VAAVTANVVTSVFY
+690 AAVTANVVTSVFY

-744 YHNFSYVVKS
+744 YHNFSYVIKS

-775 TFTYRI
+775 TFTYRL
-781 DDNSEN
+781 DDNNEN
-787 IAIANTLSYVTIDDL
+787 IVIANTLSYVTIDDL

-810 NTSKIIS
+810 NTSRIVS
-817 TNVSANLLSTVNVG
+817 TDAAANLPAIVNIG
-831 DVIILDSVRR
+831 DVIIVDSVRR
-841 GIPNTVNVVSGS
+841 GISNTVNVVSGS

-874 ILLSTGNTVIVQEV
+874 ILLSTGNTVTIQEV

-905 TATINVIYP
+905 SATINVIYP
-914 EIVKVNTVNA
+914 EIVRVNTVNA

>member
-17 FVRNDYPIFVTF
+17 FVRNDYPVFVTF
-29 LEKYYEWLEVQGN
+29 LEKYYEWLETQQN

-67 KNDLLP
+67 KDDLLP

-78 VVSDKR
+78 IVSDKR

-139 VDTDDLNIFNIEN
+139 IDTNDLNIFNIKN
-152 TLIVGQTSKATAV
+152 TLIVGQTSKATAI
-165 VEKVIQSVD
+165 VENVIQSVD
-174 RQLGISYIELYVS
+174 RQLGITYIELYVS

-237 GGTFTSSG
+237 
-245 YVEGDPVTIVGGLN
+245 VNDPVTIVGGLN
-259 PLANNPIGAIAY
+259 PLADSPIGAIAD
-271 VGQTTSGGVESIFV
+271 VGQITSGGVENVFN
-285 TSGGFGFR
+285 TNGGFGFR
-293 NPSEDLYADTPTS
+293 DPVDDLYANNPTS
-306 IVDFKGGFVDASALG
+306 IVDFKGGFVGAPALG
-321 QEAKATVSLVDTA
+321 QEAKATVSLLDTA
-334 NSRNVNVSTLS
+334 NTRNVNVSTMT
-345 VSLLDSST
+345 VSLLSGST
-353 INIAEIETETVRNV
+353 INIAAIESSTVRNV
-367 STYSEFA
+367 STYSDFA
-374 VHPISFILLDTGGG
+374 VYPISFILLSTAGG
-388 GYRQKPSI
+388 GYRQRPTIK
-396 RTYSLYN
+396 TYSLYN
-403 EDFSDSLIVPA
+403 EDFFDSLIIPS
-414 AIALKGSSTI
+414 AIALKGARTI

-433 MADLERGD
+433 TVDVERGD
-441 YVRLFVQNRYEEVRE
+441 YVRLFVKDKFEEVLE
-456 LAGVTANTLFF
+456 LSGVTANTLFF

-472 VDIGFGGAQG
+472 VDIGFGGQQG
-482 ILEIYKINRN
+482 ILEVYKINRN
-492 DLYKIGSLGRVNVI
+492 DLYKIGSLGRIQVV

-530 YVNVTGGIITSATIN
+530 YVNVSGGIITSATIN
-545 AHSDGAYV
+545 AHSDEAYV

-600 ITTLKINSFG
+600 ITSLKISSFG

-630 VTEGQLFIS
+630 VTEGQLFVS
-639 NTIIYQGTSNTNF
+639 NTVVYQGTSNTNF

-659 RYDSDAE
+659 KYDVATST
-666 SLRIFNYIGTL
+666 LRVFNYIGTL
-677 NRDLIIKYDSETT
+677 NRDLIIKYDSESM
-690 VAAVTANVVTSVFY
+690 VEAVTANVVTSVFY

-728 TDGQPS
+728 TDGQSS
-734 ADKRL
+734 ADKKL
-739 QDGYK
+739 QDGIK
-744 YHNFSYVVKS
+744 YHNFSYVIKS
-754 STDYAKFKKPLND
+754 STDYVKFKKPLND

-775 TFTYRI
+775 TFTFRM
-781 DDNSEN
+781 DDNDED
-787 IAIANTLSYVTIDDL
+787 IAIANTVIYTIIDDL
-802 PNTYNVVF
+802 PNTYNVIF
-810 NTSKIIS
+810 NTTEIVS
-817 TNVSANLLSTVNVG
+817 TSVTANLVSIVNVG
-831 DVIILDSVRR
+831 DVIIIDSVRR

-853 NIMFGDANS
+853 NVIFGDANS

-874 ILLSTGNTVIVQEV
+874 ILLSTGNTATVREV

-914 EIVKVNTVNA
+914 EIVRVNTVNA

-944 EKVR
+944 EK

>member
-17 FVRNDYPIFVTF
+17 FVRNDYPVFVTF
-29 LEKYYEWLEVQGN
+29 LEKYYEWLETQQN
-42 VSSGIKELQL
+42 VSSGIKQLQL

-139 VDTDDLNIFNIEN
+139 IDTNDLNIFNIEN
-152 TLIVGQTSKATAV
+152 TLIVGQTSKATAI

-174 RQLGISYIELYVS
+174 RQLGITYIELYVS
-187 NVKRLFDTGETLVA
+187 NVKRLFDTGETIVA

-225 KIDPRFRGAFYN
+225 RIDPRFRGAFYN
-237 GGTFTSSG
+237 
-245 YVEGDPVTIVGGLN
+245 VDDPVTIVGGLN
-259 PLANNPIGAIAY
+259 PLANSPIGAIAS
-271 VGQTTSGGVESIFV
+271 VGQTTSGGVETVFI
-285 TSGGFGFR
+285 TDGGFGFR
-293 NPSEDLYADTPTS
+293 DPVDDLYADNPTS
-306 IVDFKGGFVDASALG
+306 IVDFKGGFVDAPSLG

-334 NSRNVNVSTLS
+334 NTRNVNVSTMT
-345 VSLLDSST
+345 VSLLSGST
-353 INIAEIETETVRNV
+353 INIAAIESSTVRNV
-367 STYSEFA
+367 STYSDFA
-374 VHPISFILLDTGGG
+374 VHPISFVLLDTSGG
-388 GYRQKPSI
+388 GYRQRPTIK
-396 RTYSLYN
+396 TYSLYN
-403 EDFSDSLIVPA
+403 EDFPDSLIIPS
-414 AIALKGSSTI
+414 AIALKGARTI

-433 MADLERGD
+433 TVDLERGD
-441 YVRLFVQNRYEEVRE
+441 YVRLFVENKFEEVRE
-456 LAGVTANTLFF
+456 LSDVTANTLFF

-472 VDIGFGGAQG
+472 VDIGFGGQQG
-482 ILEIYKINRN
+482 ILEVYKINRN
-492 DLYKIGSLGRVNVI
+492 DLYKIGSLGRIQVV
-506 NGGTGYQDGDSIIFT
+506 NGGSGYQDGDSIIFT

-530 YVNVTGGIITSATIN
+530 YVNVSGGVITSARIN

-583 VTGSGDSY
+583 VTGSGDEY

-600 ITTLKINSFG
+600 ITSLKISSFG

-630 VTEGQLFIS
+630 VTEGQLFVS
-639 NTIIYQGTSNTNF
+639 NTVVYQGTSNTNF
-652 TFRAFVD
+652 TFRALVD
-659 RYDSDAE
+659 KYDDDA
-666 SLRIFNYIGTL
+666 STLRIFNYIGTL
-677 NRDLIIKYDSETT
+677 DRNLIIKYDSESTI
-690 VAAVTANVVTSVFY
+690 AAVTANVVTSVFY

-739 QDGYK
+739 QDGIK
-744 YHNFSYVVKS
+744 YHNFSYVIKS

-775 TFTYRI
+775 TFTYRM
-781 DDNSEN
+781 DDNGEN

-810 NTSKIIS
+810 NTTKIIS
-817 TNVSANLLSTVNVG
+817 TSATANLVSIVNVG
-831 DVIILDSVRR
+831 DVIIVDSVRR
-841 GIPNTVNVVSGS
+841 GISNTVNVVSGS
-853 NIMFGDANS
+853 NVMFGDANS

-874 ILLSTGNTVIVQEV
+874 ILLSTGNTATVREV

-914 EIVKVNTVNA
+914 EVVRVNTVNA

>member
-17 FVRNDYPIFVTF
+17 FVRNDYPVFVTF
-29 LEKYYEWLEVQGN
+29 LEKYYEWLETQQN

-109 LFNENIDIYYP
+109 LFNENINIYYP

-152 TLIVGQTSKATAV
+152 TLIVGQTSKATAI
-165 VEKVIQSVD
+165 VENVIQSVD
-174 RQLGISYIELYVS
+174 RQLGITYIELYVS
-187 NVKRLFDTGETLVA
+187 NVKRLFDTGETIVA

-225 KIDPRFRGAFYN
+225 KIDPRFRGAFYTVN
-237 GGTFTSSG
+237 
-245 YVEGDPVTIVGGLN
+245 DPVTIVGGLN
-259 PLANNPIGAIAY
+259 PLANNPIGAIAD
-271 VGQTTSGGVESIFV
+271 VGQITSGGVENVFN
-285 TSGGFGFR
+285 TNGGFGFR
-293 NPSEDLYADTPTS
+293 NPVDDLYANNPTS
-306 IVDFKGGFVDASALG
+306 IVDFKGGFIDAPSLG
-321 QEAKATVSLVDTA
+321 QEAKATVSLVDLA
-334 NSRNVNVSTLS
+334 NTRNVNVSTMT
-345 VSLLDSST
+345 VSLLSGST
-353 INIAEIETETVRNV
+353 INIAAIESSTVRNV
-367 STYSEFA
+367 STYSDFA
-374 VHPISFILLDTGGG
+374 VHSISFILLDTGGG
-388 GYRQKPSI
+388 GYRQRPTIK
-396 RTYSLYN
+396 TYSLYN
-403 EDFSDSLIVPA
+403 EDFPDSLIISS
-414 AIALKGSSTI
+414 AIALEGARTI
-424 VDNTPGQDF
+424 VDNTPGQDLT
-433 MADLERGD
+433 ADVERGD
-441 YVRLFVQNRYEEVRE
+441 YVRLFVKDKFEEVQE
-456 LAGVTANTLFF
+456 LSDVTANTLFF

-472 VDIGFGGAQG
+472 VDIGFGGQQG
-482 ILEIYKINRN
+482 ILEVYKINRN
-492 DLYKIGSLGRVNVI
+492 DLYKIGSLGRIQVVD
-506 NGGTGYQDGDSIIFT
+506 GGTGYQDGDSIIFT

-530 YVNVTGGIITSATIN
+530 YVNVSGGIITSATIN

-562 SLPTLSVQ
+562 TLPTLSVQ

-583 VTGSGDSY
+583 VTGSGDEY

-600 ITTLKINSFG
+600 ITSLKISSFG

-630 VTEGQLFIS
+630 VTEGQLFVS
-639 NTIIYQGTSNTNF
+639 NTVVYQGTSNTNF
-652 TFRAFVD
+652 TFRASVD
-659 RYDSDAE
+659 KYDDAT
-666 SLRIFNYIGTL
+666 STLRIFNYIGTL
-677 NRDLIIKYDSETT
+677 NRDLTIKYDSESTI
-690 VAAVTANVVTSVFY
+690 AAVTANIVTSVFY

-728 TDGQPS
+728 TDGQAS

-739 QDGYK
+739 QDGIK
-744 YHNFSYVVKS
+744 YHNFSYVIKS

-775 TFTYRI
+775 TFTYRM
-781 DDNSEN
+781 DDNGEN

-802 PNTYNVVF
+802 PNTYNVIF
-810 NTSKIIS
+810 NTTKIIS
-817 TNVSANLLSTVNVG
+817 ASETDNLVSIVNIG
-831 DVIILDSVRR
+831 DVIIIDSVRR

-853 NIMFGDANS
+853 NVIFGDANS

-874 ILLSTGNTVIVQEV
+874 ILLSTGNTATVREV

-914 EIVKVNTVNA
+914 EVVRVNTVNA

>member
-17 FVRNDYPIFVTF
+17 FVRNDYPVFVTF
-29 LEKYYEWLEVQGN
+29 LEKYYEWLETQQN
-42 VSSGIKELQL
+42 VSSGIKQLQL
-52 SKDIDEADEYYLDKL
+52 STDIDEADEYYLDKL

-73 YFPQE
+73 YFPQD

-100 DSIKFLFRA
+100 DSIKFLFSA

-139 VDTDDLNIFNIEN
+139 VDTNDLNIFNIEN
-152 TLIVGQTSKATAV
+152 TLIIGQTSKATAV

-174 RQLGISYIELYVS
+174 RQLGITYIELYVS
-187 NVKRLFDTGETLVA
+187 NVKRLFDTGEDIIA

-212 TVNSRLIGSLSEI
+212 TVIAKLIGSLSEI
-225 KIDPRFRGAFYN
+225 RINPRFRGAFYN
-237 GGTFTSSG
+237 GGTFTPTG
-245 YVEGDPVTIVGGLN
+245 FVEGDPVTIVGGLN
-259 PLANNPIGAIAY
+259 PTANNPIGAIAY
-271 VGQTTSGGVESIFV
+271 VGETTSGGVESIFI
-285 TSGGFGFR
+285 TDGGFGFR
-293 NPSEDLYADTPTS
+293 NPVDDLYADTPTS
-306 IVDFKGGFVDASALG
+306 IVDFKGGFTDAPSLG

-334 NSRNVNVSTLS
+334 NTRNVNVSTMT
-345 VSLLDSST
+345 VSLLSGST
-353 INIAEIETETVRNV
+353 ITIAEIESSTVRNV
-367 STYSEFA
+367 STYSNFA
-374 VHPISFILLDTGGG
+374 VYPISFVLLDTGGG
-388 GYRQKPSI
+388 GYRQRPTIK
-396 RTYSLYN
+396 TYSLYN
-403 EDFSDSLIVPA
+403 EDFSDSLIVSSV
-414 AIALKGSSTI
+414 IALKGARTI

-433 MADLERGD
+433 TIDVERGD
-441 YVRLFVQNRYEEVRE
+441 YVRLFVQNKFDEVRE
-456 LAGVTANTLFF
+456 LSDVTANTLFF

-472 VDIGFGGAQG
+472 VDIGFGGQQG
-482 ILEIYKINRN
+482 ILQVYKINRN
-492 DLYKIGSLGRVNVI
+492 DLYKIGSLGRIRVVD
-506 NGGTGYQDGDSIIFT
+506 GGTGYQNGDIIIFT

-545 AHSDGAYV
+545 AHSAGAYV

-562 SLPTLSVQ
+562 TLPTLSVQ

-583 VTGSGDSY
+583 VTGSGDEY

-600 ITTLKINSFG
+600 ITSLKINSFG

-630 VTEGQLFIS
+630 VTEGQLFVS
-639 NTIIYQGTSNTNF
+639 NTVVYQGTSNTNF

-659 RYDSDAE
+659 KYDDAT
-666 SLRIFNYIGTL
+666 STLRIFNYIGTL
-677 NRDLIIKYDSETT
+677 NRDLIIKYDSESM
-690 VAAVTANVVTSVFY
+690 VESVTANVVTSVFY

-739 QDGYK
+739 QDGFK
-744 YHNFSYVVKS
+744 YHNFSYVIKS

-775 TFTYRI
+775 TFTYRMI
-781 DDNSEN
+781 DNTEN
-787 IAIANTLSYVTIDDL
+787 IAIANTLNYVTVDDL
-802 PNTYNVVF
+802 PNTYNVLF
-810 NTSKIIS
+810 NTTKIIS
-817 TNVSANLLSTVNVG
+817 ASGTDNLVSIVNIG
-831 DVIILDSVRR
+831 DVIIIDSVRR

-853 NIMFGDANS
+853 NVMFGDANS

-874 ILLSTGNTVIVQEV
+874 ILLSTGNTATVREV

-914 EIVKVNTVNA
+914 EVVRVNTVNA

>member
-17 FVRNDYPIFVTF
+17 FVRNDYPVFVTF
-29 LEKYYEWLEVQGN
+29 LEKYYEWLETQQN

-67 KNDLLP
+67 KDDLLP

-139 VDTDDLNIFNIEN
+139 VDTNDLNIFNIKN
-152 TLIVGQTSKATAV
+152 TLIVGQTSKATAI
-165 VEKVIQSVD
+165 VENVIQSVD
-174 RQLGISYIELYVS
+174 RQLGITYIELYVS
-187 NVKRLFDTGETLVA
+187 NVKRLFDTGETIVA
-201 NYIDPI
+201 NYVDAI
-207 TNLNV
+207 TNLNI
-212 TVNSRLIGSLSEI
+212 TVSAKLIGSLSEI
-225 KIDPRFRGAFYN
+225 RIDPRFRGAFYN
-237 GGTFTSSG
+237 
-245 YVEGDPVTIVGGLN
+245 VNDPVTIVGGLN
-259 PLANNPIGAIAY
+259 PLANSPIGAIAD
-271 VGQTTSGGVESIFV
+271 VGQITSGGVENIFI
-285 TSGGFGFR
+285 TDGGFGFR
-293 NPSEDLYADTPTS
+293 NPLDDLFADTPTS
-306 IVDFKGGFVDASALG
+306 IVDFKGGFIDAPSLG
-321 QEAKATVSLVDTA
+321 QEAKATVSLIDTA
-334 NSRNVNVSTLS
+334 NTRNVNVSTMT
-345 VSLLDSST
+345 VSLLSGST
-353 INIAEIETETVRNV
+353 INIAAIESSTVRNV
-367 STYSEFA
+367 STYSDFA
-374 VHPISFILLDTGGG
+374 VHPISFVLLDTGGG
-388 GYRQKPSI
+388 GYRQRPTIK
-396 RTYSLYN
+396 TYSLYN
-403 EDFSDSLIVPA
+403 EDFPDSLIIPS
-414 AIALKGSSTI
+414 AIALKGARTI

-433 MADLERGD
+433 TVDVERGD
-441 YVRLFVQNRYEEVRE
+441 YVRLFIQNKFEEVLE
-456 LAGVTANTLFF
+456 LSDVTANTLFF

-472 VDIGFGGAQG
+472 VDIGFGGQQG
-482 ILEIYKINRN
+482 ILEVYKINRN
-492 DLYKIGSLGRVNVI
+492 DLYKIGSLGRIQVVD
-506 NGGTGYQDGDSIIFT
+506 GGTGYQDGDSIIFT

-530 YVNVTGGIITSATIN
+530 YVNVSGGIITSATIN

-562 SLPTLSVQ
+562 TLPTLSVQ

-583 VTGSGDSY
+583 VTGSGDEY

-600 ITTLKINSFG
+600 ITSLKISSFG

-630 VTEGQLFIS
+630 VTEGQLFVS
-639 NTIIYQGTSNTNF
+639 NTIVYQGTSNTNF

-659 RYDSDAE
+659 KYDDATLT
-666 SLRIFNYIGTL
+666 LRIFNYIGTL
-677 NRDLIIKYDSETT
+677 NRDLMIKYDSES
-690 VAAVTANVVTSVFY
+690 VIGAVTANVVTSVFY
-704 GDGNARATAKFE
+704 GDGNARATANFE

-739 QDGYK
+739 QDGIK

-775 TFTYRI
+775 TFTYRM
-781 DDNSEN
+781 DDNGEN

-802 PNTYNVVF
+802 PNTYNVIF
-810 NTSKIIS
+810 NTTKIIS
-817 TNVSANLLSTVNVG
+817 ASETDNLVSIVNIG
-831 DVIILDSVRR
+831 DVIIIDSVRR

-853 NIMFGDANS
+853 NVIFGDANS

-874 ILLSTGNTVIVQEV
+874 ILLSTGNTVTVREV

-914 EIVKVNTVNA
+914 EVVRVNTVNA

>member
-1 MTNVKTSTIVG
+1 MTNVKTSTVVG

-29 LEKYYEWLEVQGN
+29 LEKYYEWLETEQN
-42 VSSGIKELQL
+42 VSSGINQLQL
-52 SKDIDEADEYYLDKL
+52 SKDIDDADEYYLDKL

-92 FYKSSGTQ
+92 FYKSNGTQ

-152 TLIVGQTSKATAV
+152 TLIIGETSKATAV

-174 RQLGISYIELYVS
+174 RQLGITYIELYVS
-187 NVKRLFDTGETLVA
+187 NVKRLFDTGETIVA

-271 VGQTTSGGVESIFV
+271 VGQTTSGGVESIFN
-285 TSGGFGFR
+285 TNSGFGFR
-293 NPSEDLYADTPTS
+293 NPEDDLYADTPTS
-306 IVDFKGGFVDASALG
+306 IVDFKGGFVDAASLG
-321 QEAKATVSLVDTA
+321 QEAKATLSLVDTA
-334 NSRNVNVSTLS
+334 NSRNVNVSTMS

-353 INIAEIETETVRNV
+353 LNIAVIEAQTVRNV
-367 STYSEFA
+367 STYSEFS
-374 VHPISFILLDTGGG
+374 VHPISYVLLDTGGG
-388 GYRQKPSI
+388 GYRQKPTVK
-396 RTYSLYN
+396 TYSMYN
-403 EDFSDSLIVPA
+403 EDFADSLIIPS
-414 AIALKGSSTI
+414 AIALKGASVI

-433 MADLERGD
+433 TADVERGD
-441 YVRLFVQNRYEEVRE
+441 YVRLYVENKFEEVLE
-456 LAGVTANTLFF
+456 LADVTANTLYF
-467 NETFP
+467 NQTFP
-472 VDIGFGGAQG
+472 VDIGFGGVQG
-482 ILEIYKINRN
+482 ILEVYKINRN
-492 DLYKIGSLGRVNVI
+492 DLYKIGSLGRIQVV
-506 NGGTGYQDGDSIIFT
+506 NGGTGYQDGDIITFT

-530 YVNVTGGIITSATIN
+530 YVNVSGGIITSATIN
-545 AHSDGAYV
+545 AHSAGAYV

-583 VTGSGDSY
+583 VTGSGDTY

-600 ITTLKINSFG
+600 ITSIKINSYG

-623 ADLLLSN
+623 ADLLLTN
-630 VTEGQLFIS
+630 VTEGQLFVS

-659 RYDSDAE
+659 KYDVDTST
-666 SLRIFNYIGTL
+666 LRIFNYIGTL
-677 NRDLIIKYDSETT
+677 NRDLIIKYDSES
-690 VAAVTANVVTSVFY
+690 VIAAVTANVVTSVFY

-734 ADKRL
+734 ADKRI

-744 YHNFSYVVKS
+744 YHNFSYVIKS

-775 TFTYRI
+775 TFTYRL
-781 DDNSEN
+781 DDNNEN
-787 IAIANTLSYVTIDDL
+787 IVIANTLSYVTIDDL
-802 PNTYNVVF
+802 PNTYNVIF
-810 NTSKIIS
+810 NTSQIVS
-817 TNVSANLLSTVNVG
+817 TNASANLISVVNIG
-831 DVIILDSVRR
+831 DVIVVDSVRR
-841 GIPNTVNVVSGS
+841 GISNTVNVVSGS

-874 ILLSTGNTVIVQEV
+874 ILLSTGNTTTVQEV
-888 VNVSHAILSTT
+888 VNASHAILSTT